1 MNNTNNNNN
10 NYCPQNNMS
19 QQDLLNQIMA
29 LNFAVNDLV
38 LYLDTHPCDSCAIR
52 KHNEYSNQ
60 VVNLTNQYQSM
71 YGPLTVN
78 FDSNQNRWQ
87 WSDEPWP
94 WERGA
99 Y

>member
-1 MNNTNNNNN
+1 MNN
-10 NYCPQNNMS
+10 CCQNKS
-19 QQDLLNQIMA
+19 KDALLKEIMA

-38 LYLDTHPCDSCAIR
+38 LYLDTHPSDSRAI
-52 KHNEYSNQ
+52 KMHSEYAKK
-60 VVNLTNQYQSM
+60 VMELTEEYQKL

-78 FDSNQNRWQ
+78 FTSSNENCWQ

>member
-1 MNNTNNNNN
+1 MSN
-10 NYCPQNNMS
+10 CVCKKQNQEEM
-19 QQDLLNQIMA
+19 LREIMA
-29 LNFAVNDLV
+29 LNFAVNDLA
-38 LYLDTHPCDSCAIR
+38 LYLDTHPTDRCAIE
-52 KHNEYSNQ
+52 KHSEY
-60 VVNLTNQYQSM
+60 VEKVMKLTEEYQRL

-78 FDSNQNRWQ
+78 FINQGNCWQ

>member
-1 MNNTNNNNN
+1 MNNC
-10 NYCPQNNMS
+10 CPENKS
-19 QQDLLNQIMA
+19 KYALLKEIMA

-38 LYLDTHPCDSCAIR
+38 LYLDTHPSDCRAIR
-52 KHNEYSNQ
+52 MHSEYAEK
-60 VVNLTNQYQSM
+60 VMKLTEEYQKL

-78 FDSNQNRWQ
+78 FTSTNDNCWQ